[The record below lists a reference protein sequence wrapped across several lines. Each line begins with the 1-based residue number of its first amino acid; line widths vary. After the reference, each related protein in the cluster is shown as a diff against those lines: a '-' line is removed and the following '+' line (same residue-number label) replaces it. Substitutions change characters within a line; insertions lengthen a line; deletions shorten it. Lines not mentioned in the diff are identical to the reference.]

1 MNKYEL
7 VIFDMDGTILDTLDD
22 LHESMVYALTTC
34 GYEPITREQARAYV
48 GNGIRKYTERALPE
62 GTSEAEIVKVFET
75 MMPYYKAHSADK
87 TRPYPGINELLVKL
101 RQAGIKTAVVSN
113 KADAAVKVLAEKY
126 FPGLFDMA
134 VGEKPPMARK
144 PAPDEVNYV
153 LSEMGYERSQAV
165 YVGDSNVDVETA
177 RNSEMDLIAVDWG
190 FRDRD
195 VLESM
200 GVDTIVSKA
209 EEIYDLVAPGNDLG

>member
-1 MNKYEL
+1 MKKYEL

-22 LHESMVYALTTC
+22 LHQSMVYALTSC
-34 GYEPITREQARAYV
+34 GYEPITRQQARSYV

-62 GTSEAEIVKVFET
+62 GTSQEEIERVYET
-75 MMPYYKAHSADK
+75 MMPYYKEHNADM
-87 TRPYPGINELLVKL
+87 TRPYPGITELLERL
-101 RQAGIKTAVVSN
+101 RAAGIRTAVVSN

-153 LSEMGYERSQAV
+153 LEEMGYDRSQAV

-195 VLESM
+195 VLENM
-200 GVDTIVSKA
+200 GVENIVSQA
-209 EEIYDLVAPGNDLG
+209 SEIYDYVIG